1 MTASRESRRNPHT
14 GLDCPPWCVTDHD
27 QVSACIGSGTIGS
40 RFLADVWA
48 RAILAPRHADDGAMV
63 AVTGH
68 AVGQDGTHQVELPPH
83 VALSLAGIVELLAG
97 ATPDQH
103 RELAAG
109 IRKAAADI
117 TSTDGAQP

>member
-1 MTASRESRRNPHT
+1 MTASREPRRNPHT
-14 GLDCPPWCVTDHD
+14 GLDCPPWCVTDHA

-40 RFLADVWA
+40 RELSDVWA
-48 RAILAPRHADDGAMV
+48 RAILAPRHDGSPAV
-63 AVTGH
+63 AVTGS
-68 AVGQDGTHQVELPPH
+68 AVGGDGTHHVELPPRD
-83 VALSLAGIVELLAG
+83 ALQLAGLVELLAG

-117 TSTDGAQP
+117 TSPTGEGE